1 MLPGAIRHIFRKG
14 PVLFKPSAFSG
25 ALSLVCLSL
34 ALPARAQLAPIPD
47 KAASDPTAIERSQR
61 QADNVYR
68 WIKYFADQPKKPDAN
83 KPRAKTDMPGP
94 ASARKPEL
102 NGPATAAEA
111 DGVAV
116 TTPEAALSTAADV
129 QQPQPVNPL
138 PAVASVVTP
147 AAAEP
152 EVVSDTARPLV
163 PIAVVE
169 PTIPYELRN
178 ETINA
183 KVRLSF
189 TVQPDGTVAKPSVIS
204 GSSRR
209 LDRSAIEAIAKWR
222 FEPIRSERVTQI
234 EFQFTQE

>member
-1 MLPGAIRHIFRKG
+1 M
-14 PVLFKPSAFSG
+14 LFKPSAFSG

-34 ALPARAQLAPIPD
+34 ALPARAQQAPIPD

-83 KPRAKTDMPGP
+83 KPRAKTDMPAP
-94 ASARKPEL
+94 ALARKPEL
-102 NGPATAAEA
+102 NGPATAA
-111 DGVAV
+111 
-116 TTPEAALSTAADV
+116 EAALSTAADV
-129 QQPQPVNPL
+129 QQPQPVNPM

-178 ETINA
+178 ETLNA

>member
-1 MLPGAIRHIFRKG
+1 M
-14 PVLFKPSAFSG
+14 LFKPSAFSG

-83 KPRAKTDMPGP
+83 KPRAKTDMPAP
-94 ASARKPEL
+94 ALARKPEL
-102 NGPATAAEA
+102 NGPATAA
-111 DGVAV
+111 
-116 TTPEAALSTAADV
+116 EAALSTAADV

>member
-1 MLPGAIRHIFRKG
+1 
-14 PVLFKPSAFSG
+14 VLFKPSAFSG

-34 ALPARAQLAPIPD
+34 ALPARAQQSPIPD

-83 KPRAKTDMPGP
+83 KPRAKTDMPAP

-111 DGVAV
+111 
-116 TTPEAALSTAADV
+116 ALSTAADV
-129 QQPQPVNPL
+129 QQPQPVNPV

>member
-1 MLPGAIRHIFRKG
+1 M
-14 PVLFKPSAFSG
+14 LFKPSAFSG

-83 KPRAKTDMPGP
+83 KPRAKTDIP
-94 ASARKPEL
+94 APAAARKPEL
-102 NGPATAAEA
+102 NGPATAA
-111 DGVAV
+111 
-116 TTPEAALSTAADV
+116 EAALSTAADV

>member
-1 MLPGAIRHIFRKG
+1 
-14 PVLFKPSAFSG
+14 
-25 ALSLVCLSL
+25 
-34 ALPARAQLAPIPD
+34 
-47 KAASDPTAIERSQR
+47 
-61 QADNVYR
+61 VYR

-83 KPRAKTDMPGP
+83 KPRAKTDMPAP

-102 NGPATAAEA
+102 NGPATAA
-111 DGVAV
+111 
-116 TTPEAALSTAADV
+116 EAALSTAADV